1 MTVLVYDG
9 THLATDTGATDGRV
23 MWETTKAWYH
33 NAQHPTILS
42 GVGSLKNILLMRDWY
57 INGADKD
64 KFPTQQTGNY
74 RCDFVVVTEEGLL
87 RYEDTYIPIEH
98 GKEPCAFGHGRDFA
112 YGVLAMGGTAEQA
125 VQVANKYSVDCGI
138 GVALY
143 SLDKCV

>member
-1 MTVLVYDG
+1 MVSQRPMPDYTVG
-9 THLATDTGATDGRV
+9 CWFSKEH
-23 MWETTKAWYH
+23 
-33 NAQHPTILS
+33 TI
-42 GVGSLKNILLMRDWY
+42 D
-57 INGADKD
+57 
-64 KFPTQQTGNY
+64 
-74 RCDFVVVTEEGLL
+74 EGLV
-87 RYEDTYIPIEH
+87 RYEDTHIPIEH